1 MDTWH
6 GLARRLFS
14 PANSSLRPR
23 QGPGCDPLVAKRF
36 HRLAACPSPL
46 WLVMLMLVVTWLCFP
61 AKVPAQVST
70 ATVNGTVHDSSGA
83 VVPGASVVLHNIAQS
98 VDRTVTT
105 NDVGYYV
112 IENIIPGSYNLSVSK
127 TGFTTSKQS
136 DITLVVNQTA
146 TLDMTLSPGVVS
158 EVVNVAAQAA
168 ALEASTAELGVAIV
182 KTEVNDLPLN
192 GRNFTQLLNLTPGV
206 STIDVSQNSAA
217 TGGIWSTPIGT
228 FAYPAV
234 NGQTNRSDLFFL
246 DGLNDEGSFGSTYV
260 VAPIVD
266 DIQEFKVQSH
276 NDDPAYGGALG
287 GIVNAVTK
295 SGTNAFHGSAWEFA
309 RNTSFDSRN
318 TFLASRTP
326 FQQNQF
332 GGTIGGPVVF
342 PGYNGHNKTFF
353 FASYEG
359 FRYHTSATNFYN
371 TPTSAQLTGDLSGIS
386 GQIYNPFSGLTQAFM
401 CDASGNPLAPNAD
414 GTQSAGAACN
424 KIPSSLLDQNAV
436 KYAST
441 VYPAPNLVGN
451 SQFNGLDLTKS
462 ITRQD
467 EANLRLDHT
476 FNDKNTAW
484 VRYSGYS
491 QPSSG
496 SGGFLGLLHNVY
508 SHGYNAGG
516 GYTHTFGGTAVLDVL
531 FGRDSANI
539 NQFTHYAGN
548 PTPSEFGFAPQFY
561 SEFQG
566 GLSMVPNVVLSGYL
580 GNPSTSAHN
589 ATQYDE
595 THLSD
600 VWEWKGDFT
609 KNYQHHTFRMGA
621 DFVSNNANALY
632 LNSSETYGTGP
643 TAQNGNTA
651 GTGNSLASFL
661 LGLPTSYSRRNT
673 SETQHGGWVDGFY
686 FTDQWKAT
694 SKLTANL
701 GLRYDVTLVPI
712 YGNNPNVDYYVG
724 DLDGDTGQYI
734 LTHLPPS
741 CAVTNAAPCLPGGA
755 LPAHVIVTPLGGG
768 AVYHTDK
775 SNWQPRIG
783 LAYQLRPSTV
793 LRASYG
799 RFFDNWGA
807 ITQTAQNY
815 EGTWPSYGQQG
826 GGNLNIPGGQTGSYE
841 NPANLPSA
849 QPLPPPTPF
858 GNQTWYADPFLKR
871 PLSDQW
877 NFGIQEA
884 LGKGTV
890 LTVNYVG
897 SHDGRL
903 DMGIWTNTA
912 TTPSALGFQNGARS
926 PYPYITPTDF
936 DKSIGRSSYNA
947 LQASINGKLST
958 NLTYLIS
965 YTWSKSIDIGCSG
978 WYGVEGCSIQNF
990 YNLNA
995 DKGPS
1000 AFDLPQIFSLS
1011 WVYQLPIGHGQR
1023 WSASNKALDY
1033 VIGNWQFN
1041 GIATFTSG
1049 TPYTVGAGGEDDI
1062 AGTGGTEYNNF
1073 GSSGNA
1079 GYERMDIVGS
1089 PKLSSPTR
1097 AEWFN
1102 TSAFAAPAPGT
1113 FGTVG
1118 RDTLRSDPY
1127 KNFDLSLFRQF
1138 PITENK
1144 KLEFR
1149 FEMFNAFNQVV
1160 YSQPDAAY
1168 ADGASLFGTVG
1179 STANVARQMQFALKL
1194 YF

>member
-1 MDTWH
+1 MFV
-6 GLARRLFS
+6 G
-14 PANSSLRPR
+14 
-23 QGPGCDPLVAKRF
+23 
-36 HRLAACPSPL
+36 L
-46 WLVMLMLVVTWLCFP
+46 WLSFP
-61 AKVPAQVST
+61 ARTYAQVST
-70 ATVNGTVHDSSGA
+70 ATINGTIQDTSGA
-83 VVPGASVVLHNIAQS
+83 VVPGATVTLHNIAQNI
-98 VDRTVTT
+98 DRTVTS
-105 NDVGYYV
+105 NSVGYYV
-112 IENIIPGSYNLSVSK
+112 IENIIPGSYNLSAGKS
-127 TGFTTSKQS
+127 GFTTAQQS

-146 TLDMTLSPGVVS
+146 TINLTLSPGVVTQ
-158 EVVNVAAQAA
+158 VVNVAAHAA
-168 ALEASTAELGVAIV
+168 ALEASTAELGVAVV

-206 STIDVSQNSAA
+206 STVDVSQNNSGA
-217 TGGIWSTPIGT
+217 GGIWSTPIGT
-228 FAYPAV
+228 FAYPSV

-246 DGLNDEGSFGSTYV
+246 DGINDEGSFGSTYV

-276 NDDPAYGGALG
+276 NDDPAYGGSLG

-295 SGTNAFHGSAWEFA
+295 SGTNAFHGSAWEFV
-309 RNTSFDSRN
+309 RNTSFDARN
-318 TFLASRTP
+318 TFVASRTP
-326 FQQNQF
+326 FQQNEF
-332 GGTIGGPVVF
+332 GGAIGGPVVL

-359 FRYHTSATNFYN
+359 YRRHDTATNFYI
-371 TPTSAQLTGDLSGIS
+371 TPTSTQLTGVLSGIS
-386 GQIYNPFSGLTQAFM
+386 GQIYNPYPLVSGVPTLTQPFT
-401 CDASGNPLAPNAD
+401 CDTSGNPISPNSD
-414 GTQSAGAACN
+414 GSQTGGTACN
-424 KIPSSLLDQNAV
+424 KIPSSLLDPNSV

-441 VYPAPNLVGN
+441 LYPAPNLMN
-451 SQFNGLDLTKS
+451 NPLYNGLDLTKS

-467 EANLRLDHT
+467 EGSLRLDHN
-476 FNDKNTAW
+476 FSEKSNAW
-484 VRYSGYS
+484 ARYTGYA

-496 SGGFLGLLHNVY
+496 SGGFVGLLHNIY

-516 GYTHTFGGTAVLDVL
+516 GYTHTFGGTAVLDVM

-539 NQFTHYAGN
+539 NQFTHYASS
-548 PTPSEFGFAPQFY
+548 PAPAQFGFAPQFY
-561 SEFQG
+561 CEFQG
-566 GLSMVPNVVLSGYL
+566 GLCMVPNVVLPGYL
-580 GNPSTSAHN
+580 GNPNTSAHN

-621 DFVSNNANALY
+621 DFVSNNADALY
-632 LNSSETYGTGP
+632 LNSSETYGPGP
-643 TAQNGNTA
+643 TALDGTTA
-651 GTGNSLASFL
+651 GTGNALASFL
-661 LGLPTSYSRRNT
+661 LGFPTTYSRRNT
-673 SETQHGGWVDGFY
+673 RETQHAGWVDGFY

-701 GLRYDVTLVPI
+701 GVRYDITFVPI

-724 DLDGDTGQYI
+724 DIDGNTGQYI
-734 LTHLPPS
+734 LARMPPS
-741 CAVTNAAPCLPGGA
+741 CLVTNEAPCLPGGT
-755 LPAHVIVTPLGGG
+755 LPANVILTPLSGG
-768 AVYHTDK
+768 AIYHLNKD
-775 SNWQPRIG
+775 NWQPRIG

-826 GGNLNIPGGQTGSYE
+826 GGPLNIPGEKTGTYE

-858 GNQTWYADPFLKR
+858 GNSTWYADPFIKR

-884 LGKGTV
+884 IGKGTV

-897 SHDGRL
+897 SHDSRL
-903 DMGIWTNTA
+903 DLGIWTNTA
-912 TTPSALGFQNGARS
+912 LTPSAAGFQSGARS
-926 PYPYITPTDF
+926 PYPYMTPTDF
-936 DKSIGRSSYNA
+936 DQSIGRSSYNA
-947 LQASINGKLST
+947 LQASMNGKLST

-978 WYGVEGCSIQNF
+978 WYGVEGCAIQNP

-1000 AFDLPQIFSLS
+1000 AFDVPQILSLS
-1011 WVYQLPIGHGQR
+1011 WVYKLPFGKGQH
-1023 WSASNKALDY
+1023 WFTGNKGLDY
-1033 VIGNWQFN
+1033 VVGNWQFN

-1049 TPYTVGAGGEDDI
+1049 TPYTPCVSGDPAGVGEV
-1062 AGTGGTEYNNF
+1062 EYNSC
-1073 GSSGNA
+1073 GSGSN
-1079 GYERMDIVGS
+1079 GYERLNIVGN
-1089 PKLSSPTR
+1089 PTLSTPTR
-1097 AEWFN
+1097 QEWFN
-1102 TSAFAAPAPGT
+1102 TAAFADPAAGT
-1113 FGTVG
+1113 FGNLG
-1118 RDTLRSDPY
+1118 RDTLRSNSWR
-1127 KNFDLSLFRQF
+1127 NFDLSLFRQF
-1138 PITENK
+1138 PITENN

-1149 FEMFNAFNQVV
+1149 FEMFNAFNQTV
-1160 YSQPDAAY
+1160 YEVPDANSSDPA
-1168 ADGASLFGTVG
+1168 FGHVPNIAPG
-1179 STANVARQMQFALKL
+1179 FNPRQMQFALKL

>member
-1 MDTWH
+1 V
-6 GLARRLFS
+6 AR
-14 PANSSLRPR
+14 
-23 QGPGCDPLVAKRF
+23 RF
-36 HRLAACPSPL
+36 HRLAAYPSLL
-46 WLVMLMLVVTWLCFP
+46 WLVVLMLVVIWLSLP
-61 AKVPAQVST
+61 ARAPAQVST

-83 VVPGASVVLHNIAQS
+83 IIPGATVVLHNVDQN

-105 NDVGYYV
+105 NEVGYYV
-112 IENIIPGSYNLSVSK
+112 IENIIPGSYNISVSK
-127 TGFTTSKQS
+127 TGFTTAKQS

-146 TLDMTLSPGVVS
+146 TFDMTLSPGVVS

-206 STIDVSQNSAA
+206 STIDVSQNASGA
-217 TGGIWSTPIGT
+217 GGIWSTPIGT
-228 FAYPAV
+228 FNYPSV

-276 NDDPAYGGALG
+276 NDDPSYGGSLG

-309 RNTSFDSRN
+309 RNTSFDARN
-318 TFLASRTP
+318 TFVANRIP

-332 GGTIGGPVVF
+332 GGAIGGPVVL

-359 FRYHTSATNFYN
+359 YRNHTTATNFYN
-371 TPTSAQLTGDLSGIS
+371 TPTSTQLTGDLSGIS
-386 GQIYNPFSGLTQAFM
+386 GQIYNPYPLVSGLPSLTQPFT
-401 CDASGNPLAPNAD
+401 CDASGNPVSPNPD
-414 GTQSAGAACN
+414 GSQTGGTPCN

-441 VYPAPNLVGN
+441 LYPAPNHTPTQT
-451 SQFNGLDLTKS
+451 SPYNGLDLTKS

-467 EANLRLDHT
+467 EGNLRLDHN
-476 FNDKNTAW
+476 FSEKSSAW
-484 VRYSGYS
+484 ARYTGYS

-496 SGGFLGLLHNVY
+496 SGGFIGLVHNIY

-516 GYTHTFGGTAVLDVL
+516 GFTHTFGGSAVLDL
-531 FGRDSANI
+531 MFGRDSANI
-539 NQFTHYAGN
+539 NQFTHYASN
-548 PTPSEFGFAPQFY
+548 PTPSQFGFAPNFY

-566 GLSMVPNVVLSGYL
+566 GASMVPNIVLSGYL
-580 GNPSTSAHN
+580 GNTNTSAHN

-621 DFVSNNANALY
+621 DFVSNNADALY
-632 LNSSETYGTGP
+632 LNSSETYGPGP
-643 TAQNGNTA
+643 TALTGNTA

-661 LGLPTSYSRRNT
+661 LGSPTSYSRRNT
-673 SETQHGGWVDGFY
+673 RETQHGGWVDGFY

-701 GLRYDVTLVPI
+701 GVRFDVTLIPI

-734 LTHLPPS
+734 LARMPPS
-741 CAVTNAAPCLPGGA
+741 CAVTNAAPCLPTGSLPANVILTPLSGGA
-755 LPAHVIVTPLGGG
+755 I
-768 AVYHTDK
+768 YHTDK

-815 EGTWPSYGQQG
+815 EGTWPGFGQLG
-826 GGNLNIPGGQTGSYE
+826 GGNLNIPGGHVGSYE
-841 NPANLPSA
+841 NPANLAGTS
-849 QPLPPPTPF
+849 PLPPPTPF
-858 GNQTWYADPFLKR
+858 GNETWYADPFLKR

-903 DMGIWTNTA
+903 DLGMWTNTA
-912 TTPSALGFQNGARS
+912 TTPNAAGFQNGARS
-926 PYPYITPTDF
+926 PFPYITPTDF

-947 LQASINGKLST
+947 LQATLNGKLST

-1011 WVYQLPIGHGQR
+1011 WVYQLPFGHGQR
-1023 WSASNKALDY
+1023 WSTGNKGLDY
-1033 VIGNWQFN
+1033 VVGNWQFN

-1049 TPYTVGAGGEDDI
+1049 IPYTVGVGGEDDI
-1062 AGTGGTEYNNF
+1062 AGTGGTEYNSF
-1073 GSSGNA
+1073 GSGSG

-1097 AEWFN
+1097 AEWFS
-1102 TSAFAAPAPGT
+1102 TSAFAAPAAGT
-1113 FGTVG
+1113 FGNVG

-1138 PITENK
+1138 PITEDK

-1160 YSQPDAAY
+1160 YNTPDAAY
-1168 ADGASLFGTVG
+1168 ADGPLFGTVG